1 MFDDVLYEKSEMFA
15 FFWHN
20 PRVLLCRHFKNN
32 LAILEIVKS
41 KWLIVSL
48 DKIILH
54 SASVENAVLV
64 S

>member
-1 MFDDVLYEKSEMFA
+1 MTYFTKYLKCSSFSGTTLVYCF
-15 FFWHN
+15 
-20 PRVLLCRHFKNN
+20 CRHFKNN

-41 KWLIVSL
+41 KWLIVIL
-48 DKIILH
+48 DKIILQ